1 VCRQQTRR
9 PAEHTGQTE
18 QDQAHGD
25 DPVVDTAGGE
35 APPSGSWRVDRRH
48 HCHRRVH
55 IGSGDLEVAQ
65 HLHVLV
71 FQVVAVED
79 VPAPVAVEG
88 TNRVA

>member
-1 VCRQQTRR
+1 VPAADRR

-55 IGSGDLEVAQ
+55 IGSGDLEVAH

>member
-1 VCRQQTRR
+1 
-9 PAEHTGQTE
+9 
-18 QDQAHGD
+18 
-25 DPVVDTAGGE
+25 
-35 APPSGSWRVDRRH
+35 VDRRH

-55 IGSGDLEVAQ
+55 IGSGDLEVAH
-65 HLHVLV
+65 HLHILV